1 MTTDIMQRDSLVVS
15 YVSEHH
21 EKITTVT
28 MILNHE
34 MNMTILIRT
43 GKRDIWDQQPTKST
57 EAQCHVQQSHGLV
70 HGPAA

>member
-1 MTTDIMQRDSLVVS
+1 MQRDSLVVS

-43 GKRDIWDQQPTKST
+43 GKRDI
-57 EAQCHVQQSHGLV
+57 
-70 HGPAA
+70 